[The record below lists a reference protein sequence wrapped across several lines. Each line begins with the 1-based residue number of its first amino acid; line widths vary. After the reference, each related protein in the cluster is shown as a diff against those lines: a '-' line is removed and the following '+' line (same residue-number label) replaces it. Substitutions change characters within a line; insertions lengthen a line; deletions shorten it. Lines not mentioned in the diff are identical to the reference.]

1 MLISFFYVIL
11 IASACLMLFSTN
23 PINAVLFLIL
33 TFLDASI
40 IFFLIGCDFL
50 GLVFIIIYLG
60 AIAVLFLFIV
70 MMVNIKKI
78 EGDTTTYLVIGVLF
92 FIIFFFQ
99 ISYYVISFYEF
110 EFFHNLKMNTNS
122 YYFDNV
128 NKLDFFTKSN
138 YFFTLGRLLY
148 LDYFFFMVSIS
159 FLLLIGMVGAI
170 FLTNYKNNF
179 FSKKQFNQ
187 LSRNSKLLNLH
198 II

>member
-33 TFLDASI
+33 TFLDSSF

-110 EFFHNLKMNTNS
+110 ELFQNLKMNTNS

>member
-92 FIIFFFQ
+92 FIIFFFK
-99 ISYYVISFYEF
+99 YRT
-110 EFFHNLKMNTNS
+110 M
-122 YYFDNV
+122 
-128 NKLDFFTKSN
+128 
-138 YFFTLGRLLY
+138 LY
-148 LDYFFFMVSIS
+148 LFMNLSFFRI
-159 FLLLIGMVGAI
+159 
-170 FLTNYKNNF
+170 
-179 FSKKQFNQ
+179 
-187 LSRNSKLLNLH
+187 
-198 II
+198 